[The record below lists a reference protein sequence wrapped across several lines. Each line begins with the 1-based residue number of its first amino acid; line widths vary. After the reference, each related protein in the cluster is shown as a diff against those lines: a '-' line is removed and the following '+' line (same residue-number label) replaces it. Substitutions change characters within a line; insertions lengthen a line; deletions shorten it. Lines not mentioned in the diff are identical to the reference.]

1 MVCSRGMPPQVEV
14 VQARALRFLL
24 RSRRHPLQ
32 HVNHLTNAV
41 VLALQCS
48 NRIGPAGAEGVAAAL
63 SNSPSVRELHLS
75 GNALEDVGVAA
86 LVKGAVAGQRLRGD
100 YDNAEH
106 NITTQSSDNSN
117 IGHSGP
123 CADTGPAKTNSAYFQ
138 QCCPSRLAC
147 ERHV

>member
-1 MVCSRGMPPQVEV
+1 MACHHRRKLFR
-14 VQARALRFLL
+14 RAPCASFFEAGGTLF
-24 RSRRHPLQ
+24 Q

-41 VLALQCS
+41 VLALQYS
-48 NRIGPAGAEGVAAAL
+48 NRIGPAGAEGVAVAL
-63 SNSPSVRELHLS
+63 ANSPSVRELHLS
-75 GNALEDVGVAA
+75 GNALEDIGVAA

-100 YDNAEH
+100 NDNAEH
-106 NITTQSSDNSN
+106 SITTQPSENSN

-123 CADTGPAKTNSAYFQ
+123 CADTGPAEGNFAHCQ